1 MNWERSDRFEEWQ
14 GCRGC
19 AHYQRA
25 RCIAYPDGI
34 PLLLLSGEVDHM
46 ILRTNGLG
54 RIRTDPTASADGTS
68 RSGTARLTL
77 ASRCLAVGGSRR
89 S

>member
-46 ILRTNGLG
+46 IPRPGQDGDSVFEPMDWDVFART
-54 RIRTDPTASADGTS
+54 RQRVPTARPEAE
-68 RSGTARLTL
+68 RPA
-77 ASRCLAVGGSRR
+77 
-89 S
+89 